1 MATATL
7 NFNYRGTG
15 NKFLN
20 LPKLAEAAFTAIIS
34 RSAVRR
40 VAATPYSIPEK
51 EEYYTVR
58 ACSHCTQLQQFYT
71 ALQSTGADC
80 PATNNGPS
88 RPQYER

>member
-40 VAATPYSIPEK
+40 VAATPYSIPDKAKTPQLSE
-51 EEYYTVR
+51 R
-58 ACSHCTQLQQFYT
+58 AKRR
-71 ALQSTGADC
+71 
-80 PATNNGPS
+80 S
-88 RPQYER
+88 REA